1 MAKLLPPPASEE
13 QADRVQGS
21 SFEHAGRANTW
32 RNIGLISG
40 REYKNQ
46 VKRRSFIVTS
56 IIYLL
61 GIIIASFV
69 PTIIQYI
76 GAHSSSQTH
85 IVVIDRAGSVAGMD
99 GAALVHY
106 VGTALNGQSGQA
118 AGNNAHFVVTSA
130 AETSLKATQDAVKN
144 GQVDVLLVID
154 RAADQEVSFT
164 YYTASSSPDDSDAA
178 QVQTMASQLNV
189 LDRAERQHL
198 SPAQISSLF
207 AQPHFAI
214 TSLQQGQS
222 GRSTAEFVTDLI
234 LAYLGIILIFMANM
248 IYGSSVAQGVAEE
261 KGNRIM
267 ELLMLAAT
275 PFQLMTGKILGIG
288 AAGLT
293 QMGALVL
300 VGVGMLALQNPL
312 HAALLGNTSG
322 GLILNITGAS
332 ITMLL
337 LVLLYF
343 ILSFAL
349 YASLYAAAGA
359 LVQRQ
364 DESQHVSTPVTMLFM
379 VGYILSL
386 TIVSIPGVPDA
397 LWFKVLTYVPFW
409 TPTTMMVR
417 IGLGTVAW
425 WEILITVGLMGLAF
439 FGCAWVSARIYRY
452 GVLNYGQR
460 FRMSQLLKVVRA
472 S

>member
-1 MAKLLPPPASEE
+1 MAKLLPPLVSEE
-13 QADRVQGS
+13 QENDAQSRN
-21 SFEHAGRANTW
+21 FEHAGRANTL
-32 RNIGLISG
+32 RNIGLVFG
-40 REYKNQ
+40 REYRNQ

-76 GAHSSSQTH
+76 GAHSNSQTH
-85 IVVIDRAGSVAGMD
+85 LVVIDRAGSVAGMN
-99 GAALVHY
+99 GAALIHY
-106 VGTALNGQSGQA
+106 METALNGQSNQA
-118 AGNNAHFVVTSA
+118 ANVVVTSA
-130 AETSLKATQDAVKN
+130 PETALRATQNAVN
-144 GQVDVLLVID
+144 SGQFNALLVID
-154 RAADQEVSFT
+154 RAADQEIDFT
-164 YYTASSSPDDSDAA
+164 YYTASSSSEASGTA

-207 AQPHFAI
+207 AQPHFAV
-214 TSLQQGQS
+214 TSLQQDQS

-275 PFQLMTGKILGIG
+275 PFQLMAGKILGIG

-300 VGVGMLALQNPL
+300 VGIGMLALQNPL

-439 FGCAWVSARIYRY
+439 LGCAWVSARIYRY
-452 GVLNYGQR
+452 GVLSYGQR